1 MSFSKEVGRFTVL
14 TEQAADDI
22 VRGITIGLFSAVI
35 KTTPV
40 LDGRLRGD
48 WQTTVGSP
56 AASEN
61 GRVDKS
67 GSAAIAEVVANT
79 PEKSGG
85 ETFMTNNMPY
95 AYDIEFNGHSS
106 VKAPQGMVRIN
117 MARINKLV
125 AIEAR
130 KNRI

>member
-56 AASEN
+56 AAGEN
-61 GRVDKS
+61 GRVDES
-67 GSAAIAEVVANT
+67 GSVAIAEVVAST